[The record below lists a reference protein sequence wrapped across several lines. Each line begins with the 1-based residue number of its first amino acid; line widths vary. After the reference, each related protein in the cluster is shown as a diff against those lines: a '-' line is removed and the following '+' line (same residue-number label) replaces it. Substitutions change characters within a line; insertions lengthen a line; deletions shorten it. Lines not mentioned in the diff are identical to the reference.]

1 MIDMKKRKS
10 LIKSGELPQWIEY
23 IENLL
28 PEGAMK
34 IDGFD
39 DCICGIVERFG
50 MDSVLLYD
58 RNSMI
63 EKMISQDGMEY
74 EEAIEFF
81 EYNTIGAYISDDQ
94 PIYLHINPDLFQP
107 VKTTRSSHL
116 IPRFS
121 GTIDNC
127 PPDAPRSNDWLGL

>member
-1 MIDMKKRKS
+1 MINYYEN
-10 LIKSGELPQWIEY
+10 IKEFAEEMGV
-23 IENLL
+23 ENLIT
-28 PEGAMK
+28 A
-34 IDGFD
+34 DGLDEAFLGVAD
-39 DCICGIVERFG
+39 RFG
-50 MDSVLLYD
+50 KEPVAVYDYDMCIQILMRDGDMDYS
-58 RNSMI
+58 
-63 EKMISQDGMEY
+63 
-74 EEAIEFF
+74 EAIEFF
-81 EYNTIGAYISDDQ
+81 EFNTIGAYISDDQ

>member
-1 MIDMKKRKS
+1 MKKRKS

-81 EYNTIGAYISDDQ
+81 DFNIKGAWMGEGPPCFFTDS
-94 PIYLHINPDLFQP
+94 YL
-107 VKTTRSSHL
+107 
-116 IPRFS
+116 
-121 GTIDNC
+121 
-127 PPDAPRSNDWLGL
+127 